1 MILIKAPFI
10 ALRFSKIDGED
21 YGRGYVEEY
30 LGDLQSLEALTQAIV
45 EGSAVAAKTLFLVNP
60 NGTTRPKQLAE
71 SPNGA
76 IVQGNAADVTVLQT
90 QKQNDFRV
98 AQETINVI
106 KERLGQAFL
115 LTSGVVRNADRV
127 TAEEIRML
135 SQELESALGGLY
147 SLLSNEL
154 QLPLVNRLLEV
165 LNKTKKLLK
174 LPKDVVNPVII
185 TGVEALGRG
194 NDLQKL
200 DLFLAGAAQIVGAQ
214 AVAQFVNVNEYFARR
229 ATALGIKTDGL
240 IKDAQAMQAEA
251 QQAQQM
257 ELMQKAAPA
266 GIKAISDTINQS
278 ADETM
283 QGEQ

>member
-1 MILIKAPFI
+1 M
-10 ALRFSKIDGED
+10 
-21 YGRGYVEEY
+21 
-30 LGDLQSLEALTQAIV
+30 
-45 EGSAVAAKTLFLVNP
+45 FLVNP

-154 QLPLVNRLLEV
+154 QLPLVNRLL
-165 LNKTKKLLK
+165 K
-174 LPKDVVNPVII
+174 
-185 TGVEALGRG
+185 
-194 NDLQKL
+194 
-200 DLFLAGAAQIVGAQ
+200 F
-214 AVAQFVNVNEYFARR
+214 
-229 ATALGIKTDGL
+229 L
-240 IKDAQAMQAEA
+240 IK
-251 QQAQQM
+251 
-257 ELMQKAAPA
+257 LR
-266 GIKAISDTINQS
+266 NY
-278 ADETM
+278 
-283 QGEQ
+283 